1 MTDSADYLLSR
12 ITEASVSMEW
22 NDIAWKAG
30 LVPLAIGIVFIIIGA
45 IMNRR
50 KWDRYCRPGDTP
62 IIIGIF
68 AVLLGAA
75 AVIGGYVGM
84 LHDRD
89 ILSGL
94 VVSYEAVYG
103 PLPEGM
109 L

>member
-12 ITEASVSMEW
+12 IVETSVSIGW
-22 NDIAWKAG
+22 NDDIWKVGLALLAVGIAF
-30 LVPLAIGIVFIIIGA
+30 IVTGV

-50 KWDRYCRPGDTP
+50 EREEYYCPGDTP
-62 IIIGIF
+62 IIIGVFLTLI
-68 AVLLGAA
+68 GAA
-75 AVIGGYVGM
+75 MALMGYASM

-94 VVSYEAVYG
+94 IVSYEALYG
-103 PLPEGM
+103 PLPEGI